1 MLAALDWPHV
11 CIADSLAM
19 GEAAIEMAK
28 AGVDGI
34 AVLGVD
40 FMSESVRGVWQNIN
54 YKME

>member
-40 FMSESVRGVWQNIN
+40 FMSESVRGV
-54 YKME
+54 